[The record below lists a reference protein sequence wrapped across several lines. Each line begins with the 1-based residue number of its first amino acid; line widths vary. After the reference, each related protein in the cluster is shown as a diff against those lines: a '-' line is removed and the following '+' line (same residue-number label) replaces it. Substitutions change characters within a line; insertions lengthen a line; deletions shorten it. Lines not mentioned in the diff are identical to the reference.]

1 MQWITRSHI
10 HVDRVAC
17 PWLISRF
24 IDSDAEFVFVPASRI
39 KLVAE
44 ETGAMPFD
52 APGVQLGHHD
62 GKCSFQT
69 IVETYDLAD
78 PALLL
83 LAEIVGCADTDRL
96 QDHPVAAGLEA
107 LATGYSLRYPDD
119 GENLRHQFE
128 LYDALFAWCRL
139 QVAAR

>member
-24 IDSDAEFVFVPASRI
+24 IDSEAEFLFVPASRI
-39 KLVAE
+39 KLMAE
-44 ETGAMPFD
+44 ETGATPFD

-69 IVETYDLAD
+69 IVETYYLAD

-107 LATGYSLRYPDD
+107 LATGYSIRYPDD
-119 GENLRHQFE
+119 NENLRHQFE

-139 QVAAR
+139 QVASR

>member
-1 MQWITRSHI
+1 M
-10 HVDRVAC
+10 
-17 PWLISRF
+17 
-24 IDSDAEFVFVPASRI
+24 
-39 KLVAE
+39 AE
-44 ETGAMPFD
+44 ETGATPFD

-107 LATGYSLRYPDD
+107 LATGYSIRYPDD
-119 GENLRHQFE
+119 NDNLRHQFE

-139 QVAAR
+139 QVASR

>member
-24 IDSDAEFVFVPASRI
+24 IDSQAEFLFVPASRI
-39 KLVAE
+39 KLMAE
-44 ETGAMPFD
+44 ETGATPFD

-69 IVETYDLAD
+69 IVETYDLAN

-107 LATGYSLRYPDD
+107 LATGYSIRYPDD
-119 GENLRHQFE
+119 NENLRHQFE
-128 LYDALFAWCRL
+128 LYDALFAWCQL